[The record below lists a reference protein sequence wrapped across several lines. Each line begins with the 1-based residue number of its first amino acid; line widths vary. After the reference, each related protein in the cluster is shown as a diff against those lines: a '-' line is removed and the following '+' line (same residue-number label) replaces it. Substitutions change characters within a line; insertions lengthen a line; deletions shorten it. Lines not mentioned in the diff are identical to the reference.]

1 MKPVADPAT
10 PPAGRPR
17 LLEFDQAGLVAWFD
31 SLGEPAY
38 RAHQVYRWL
47 YQAGVTD
54 FAGMTDLP
62 AALRARLTAAC
73 DLGLLTP
80 AASQQSAD
88 GLTRKVLFTLHDGQQ
103 IEAVLMSYPEAE
115 QQRRPSSRPGE
126 KPSHRRR
133 TVCVSTQVG
142 CAMGCTFCATGQMGL
157 GRNLSAGEIVAQVIH
172 FVGELRAARVAS
184 PPITNVIFAG
194 MGEPL
199 ANYDATLAAVRRL
212 NDPAGLNIGA
222 RHITVSTVGLVPG
235 IERLA
240 GEPLQVHLAVSLHAP
255 DDRLR
260 TQLMPVNRRY
270 PLASLLRACR
280 SYVDKTGRRVSFEYV
295 LLAGVNDRPEQAH
308 QLAQVLGDLTSHVNL
323 IPANP
328 IPGGPYRRPERA
340 AALAFQQILTAHNIP
355 TTIRVERGS
364 EIAAA
369 CGQLRAAHD
378 RPQQEPV
385 KTANKPSRTD
395 IHKTCLD
402 REIEPF

>member
-1 MKPVADPAT
+1 MKPTTEPPN
-10 PPAGRPR
+10 PPAGRPC
-17 LLEFDQAGLVAWFD
+17 LLDFDRAGLFAWFD

-54 FAGMTDLP
+54 FAAMTDLP
-62 AALRARLTAAC
+62 AALRTRLAATS
-73 DLGLLTP
+73 DPGLLTP

-88 GLTRKVLFTLHDGQQ
+88 GLTQKVLFTLRDGRQ
-103 IEAVLMSYPEAE
+103 IETVLMTYPETVG
-115 QQRRPSSRPGE
+115 RSSRTGE

-157 GRNLSAGEIVAQVIH
+157 GRNLSVGEIVAQVIH
-172 FVGELRAARVAS
+172 FVGELRAAGVES
-184 PPITNVIFAG
+184 PQITNVIFAG

-222 RHITVSTVGLVPG
+222 RHVTISTVGLVPG

-240 GEPLQVHLAVSLHAP
+240 GESLQLHLAVSLHAP
-255 DDRLR
+255 DDALR

-270 PLASLLRACR
+270 PLAALLRACR
-280 SYVDKTGRRVSFEYV
+280 TYVAKTGRRVSFEYV
-295 LLAGVNDRPEQAH
+295 LLAGVNDAPDQAH
-308 QLAQVLGDLTSHVNL
+308 QLAQVLGDLLCHVNL
-323 IPANP
+323 IPVNP
-328 IPGGPYRRPERA
+328 VPGSSYRRPERPA
-340 AALAFQQILTAHNIP
+340 VLAFQKILTAHNIP
-355 TTIRVERGS
+355 TTLRVERGT

-369 CGQLRAAHD
+369 CGQL
-378 RPQQEPV
+378 
-385 KTANKPSRTD
+385 KTAYGRSIDKRQQS
-395 IHKTCLD
+395 
-402 REIEPF
+402 E